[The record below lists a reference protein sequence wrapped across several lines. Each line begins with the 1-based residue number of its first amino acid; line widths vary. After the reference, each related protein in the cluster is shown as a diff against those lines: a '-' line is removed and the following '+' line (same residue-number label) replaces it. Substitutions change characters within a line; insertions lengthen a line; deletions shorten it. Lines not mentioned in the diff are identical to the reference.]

1 MSKDMAATATAPGTV
16 PAATSGQAGV
26 GIKPLAGSRVIEMC
40 STIAGPVCTRLL
52 ADFGAEVIKI
62 EPPEGDA
69 ARNMGLQDQGESLYC
84 ASMLRN
90 KQTVCIDLKS
100 AEGKKLV
107 RDLVATADFLVENFR
122 AGTLER
128 LGLGYDV
135 LSHDNPRL
143 ILVRIS
149 GYGQD
154 GPYSHLPGYGAICEA
169 IAGVRHMTGDPDR
182 PPARVALA
190 TTDYLTAVY
199 AAFGAMLALEHRHRS
214 GKGQVV
220 DTALYETAFSMMESY
235 VPAYPRL
242 GVVPQR
248 QGPRLMNTAPNSL
261 YRTRDDSYVLLA
273 ANNDPIFR
281 RLAGVLGHPEWA
293 DDERYATQLA
303 RGRRVD
309 EVDAMVEAW
318 TLQHDAL
325 EIVEAMNAGGVPVA
339 KVYTIADIFADPHF
353 AARGMLQKLSHPRLG
368 EVVLPGIVPKL
379 SDTPGEIREPGHL
392 VGEDTDAVL
401 GKALGLGSD
410 RIAELRR
417 AGVVR

>member
-1 MSKDMAATATAPGTV
+1 
-16 PAATSGQAGV
+16 
-26 GIKPLAGSRVIEMC
+26 
-40 STIAGPVCTRLL
+40 
-52 ADFGAEVIKI
+52 
-62 EPPEGDA
+62 
-69 ARNMGLQDQGESLYC
+69 
-84 ASMLRN
+84 MLRN
-90 KQTVCIDLKS
+90 KQTVCIDLKTE
-100 AEGKKLV
+100 EGRQLV
-107 RDLVATADFLVENFR
+107 RELIGTADFLVENFR
-122 AGTLER
+122 PGTLER

-135 LSHDNPRL
+135 LSRDNPKL

-214 GKGQVV
+214 GRGQVV

-273 ANNDPIFR
+273 ANNDAIFR
-281 RLAGVLGHPEWA
+281 RMAAVLGHPEWG

-318 TLQHDAL
+318 TSQHDAG
-325 EIVEAMNAGGVPVA
+325 EIVARMNDAGVPVA

-353 AARGMLQKLSHPRLG
+353 AARGMLQRMPHPRLG
-368 EVVLPGIVPKL
+368 EVVLPGVVPKL
-379 SDTPGEIREPGHL
+379 SETPGEIREPGHAL
-392 VGEDTDAVL
+392 GEDTDAVL
-401 GKALGLGSD
+401 EKALGVSRE
-410 RIAELRR
+410 RIANLRQ

>member
-1 MSKDMAATATAPGTV
+1 
-16 PAATSGQAGV
+16 
-26 GIKPLAGSRVIEMC
+26 
-40 STIAGPVCTRLL
+40 
-52 ADFGAEVIKI
+52 
-62 EPPEGDA
+62 
-69 ARNMGLQDQGESLYC
+69 
-84 ASMLRN
+84 MLS
-90 KQTVCIDLKS
+90 Q
-100 AEGKKLV
+100 
-107 RDLVATADFLVENFR
+107 
-122 AGTLER
+122 
-128 LGLGYDV
+128 
-135 LSHDNPRL
+135 DNPRL

-199 AAFGAMLALEHRHRS
+199 AAFGALLALEHRHRS

-242 GVVPQR
+242 GVVR
-248 QGPRLMNTAPNSL
+248 EAQGPRLMNTAPNSL

-273 ANNDPIFR
+273 ANNDAIFR

-303 RGRRVD
+303 RGSRVD
-309 EVDAMVEAW
+309 ELDAMVEAW

-325 EIVEAMNAGGVPVA
+325 EIVEAMNTDGVPVA

-353 AARGMLQKLSHPRLG
+353 AARGMLQKLPHPRLG

-379 SDTPGEIREPGHL
+379 SDTPGEIREPGTWSAKTPTRCSRRPSASTRSGSPSCAGWGSWLMAADKFNELQARREAALAQGGPEGVAKQHARGKL
-392 VGEDTDAVL
+392 TARERIDRLLDAGSFSEMAMLAGKGSYDEHGEYQSFTPSNAVI
-401 GKALGLGSD
+401 GTGESAAGASSSRPTTSPSAAARRNPRCRRSGSTPNAT
-410 RIAELRR
+410 RTRCACRWCGWSTPQ
-417 AGVVR
+417 AAA

>member
-1 MSKDMAATATAPGTV
+1 MSKDTAAIAPGAM
-16 PAATSGQAGV
+16 PAAKIGHVGAGA
-26 GIKPLAGSRVIEMC
+26 KPLSGYRVIEMC

-62 EPPEGDA
+62 EPPEGDP

-90 KQTVCIDLKS
+90 KQTVCIDLKKP
-100 AEGKKLV
+100 EGKQLV
-107 RDLVATADFLVENFR
+107 RELVATADFLVENFR

-135 LSHDNPRL
+135 LSQDNPRL

-169 IAGVRHMTGDPDR
+169 MAGVRHMTGDPDR

-199 AAFGAMLALEHRHRS
+199 AAFGAMLALEHRYRS
-214 GKGQVV
+214 GRGQVV

-273 ANNDPIFR
+273 ANNDVIFR

-293 DDERYATQLA
+293 HDERYATQLA

-309 EVDAMVEAW
+309 EMDAMVEAW

-325 EIVEAMNAGGVPVA
+325 EIVEAMNADGVPVA

-353 AARGMLQKLSHPRLG
+353 AARGMLQKLPHPRLG
-368 EVVLPGIVPKL
+368 DVVLPGIVPKL

-401 GKALGLGSD
+401 ENALRLTSE

-417 AGVVR
+417 SGVVR

>member
-1 MSKDMAATATAPGTV
+1 MIEAKRGAAAAPGTAADTAGR
-16 PAATSGQAGV
+16 PAGPLSGY
-26 GIKPLAGSRVIEMC
+26 RVIELC
-40 STIAGPVCTRLL
+40 STIAGPVCARLM
-52 ADFGAEVIKI
+52 ADFGAEVIKV

-90 KQTVCIDLKS
+90 KQAVCIDLKTD
-100 AEGKKLV
+100 EGRELV
-107 RDLVATADFLVENFR
+107 RRLAAGADFVIENFR
-122 AGTLER
+122 PGTLER
-128 LGLGYDV
+128 LGLGYDA
-135 LSHDNPRL
+135 LSADNPGL

-154 GPYSHLPGYGAICEA
+154 GPYSQLPGYGAICEA
-169 IAGVRHMTGDPDR
+169 IAGVRHLTGDPDR

-199 AAFGAMLALEHRHRS
+199 AAFGAMLALEHRHRT
-214 GKGQVV
+214 GRGQVV

-242 GVVPQR
+242 GTVPQR

-261 YRTRDDSYVLLA
+261 YPTRDDSYVLIA
-273 ANNDPIFR
+273 ANNDAIFR
-281 RLAGVLGHPEWA
+281 RLAKAMGHPEWA

-303 RGRRVD
+303 RGKRVD
-309 EVDAMVEAW
+309 EVDAMVEQW
-318 TLQHDAL
+318 TRAHDAA
-325 EIVEAMNAGGVPVA
+325 EIVALMNDSGVPVA

-353 AARGMLQKLSHPRLG
+353 AARGMLAKVPHPRLG
-368 EVVLPGIVPKL
+368 EVVLPGVVPRL
-379 SDTPGEIREPGHL
+379 SETPGEIREPGHL
-392 VGEDTDAVL
+392 LGADTDAVL
-401 GKALGLGSD
+401 SKTLGLTD
-410 RIAELRR
+410 ERIAALRA

>member
-1 MSKDMAATATAPGTV
+1 MEDKSTV
-16 PAATSGQAGV
+16 RLQDNSSGGPQARPR
-26 GIKPLAGSRVIEMC
+26 PLSGYRVIEMC

-52 ADFGAEVIKI
+52 ADFGAEVIKV

-69 ARNMGLQDQGESLYC
+69 ARNMGLRDQGESLYC

-90 KQTVCIDLKS
+90 KETVCIDLKTD
-100 AEGKKLV
+100 EGRRLV
-107 RDLVATADFLVENFR
+107 RDLAASADFLVENFR
-122 AGTLER
+122 PGTLER
-128 LGLGYDV
+128 LGLGYEV
-135 LSHDNPRL
+135 LSKDNPGL

-154 GPYSHLPGYGAICEA
+154 GPYSPLPGYGAICEA

-190 TTDYLTAVY
+190 VTDYLTAVY

-220 DTALYETAFSMMESY
+220 DTALYEAAFSMMESY
-235 VPAYPRL
+235 VPSYPRL

-273 ANNDPIFR
+273 ANNDAIFQ
-281 RLAGVLGHPEWA
+281 RLATAMGHAEWA
-293 DDERYATQLA
+293 EDERYATQLA
-303 RGRRVD
+303 RGERVN
-309 EVDAMVEAW
+309 EMDALVEAW
-318 TLQHDAL
+318 TLQHDAAD
-325 EIVEAMNAGGVPVA
+325 IVALMNDAGVPVA

-353 AARGMLQKLSHPRLG
+353 AARGMLPKVAHPRLG
-368 EVVLPGIVPKL
+368 EVVLPGVVPRL
-379 SDTPGEIREPGHL
+379 SATPGEIREPGHL
-392 VGEDTDAVL
+392 LGEDTDEVLRRVL
-401 GKALGLGSD
+401 GLSPQ
-410 RIAELRR
+410 RIVELREAR
-417 AGVVR
+417 VVR

>member
-1 MSKDMAATATAPGTV
+1 MSKDTAAIDPGAM
-16 PAATSGQAGV
+16 PAAKTGHVGAGV
-26 GIKPLAGSRVIEMC
+26 KPLSGYRVIEMC

-62 EPPEGDA
+62 EPPEGDP

-90 KQTVCIDLKS
+90 KQTVCIDLKKP
-100 AEGKKLV
+100 EGKQLV
-107 RDLVATADFLVENFR
+107 RELVATADFLVENFR

-135 LSHDNPRL
+135 LSQDNPRL

-169 IAGVRHMTGDPDR
+169 MAGVRHMTGDPDR

-214 GKGQVV
+214 GRGQVV

-273 ANNDPIFR
+273 ANNDVIFR
-281 RLAGVLGHPEWA
+281 RLAGVLGRPEWA

-309 EVDAMVEAW
+309 EMDAMVEAW

-325 EIVEAMNAGGVPVA
+325 EIVEAMNGDGVPVA

-353 AARGMLQKLSHPRLG
+353 AARGMLQKVPHPRLG
-368 EVVLPGIVPKL
+368 DVVLPGIVPKL

-401 GKALGLGSD
+401 ENGLGLTSE

-417 AGVVR
+417 SGVVR

>member
-1 MSKDMAATATAPGTV
+1 MADE
-16 PAATSGQAGV
+16 TSRG
-26 GIKPLAGSRVIEMC
+26 PLAGYRVIEMC
-40 STIAGPVCTRLL
+40 STIAGPVCARLM

-90 KQTVCIDLKS
+90 KKTICIDLKTD
-100 AEGKKLV
+100 EGKALV
-107 RDLVATADFLVENFR
+107 RELIRSADFLIENFR
-122 AGTLER
+122 PGTLER

-135 LSHDNPRL
+135 LSADNPGL
-143 ILVRIS
+143 VMVRIS

-169 IAGVRHMTGDPDR
+169 VAGVRHMTGDPDR

-199 AAFGAMLALEHRHRS
+199 AAFGAMLALEERHRS

-242 GVVPQR
+242 GVVPTR

-261 YRTRDDSYVLLA
+261 YRTRDSSYVLLA
-273 ANNDPIFR
+273 ANNDAIFR
-281 RLAGVLGHPEWA
+281 RLAKVAGHPEWA

-303 RGRRVD
+303 RGSRVD
-309 EVDAMVEAW
+309 ETDGLVQAW
-318 TLQHDAL
+318 AEQHDAAD
-325 EIVEAMNAGGVPVA
+325 IVAWMQAAGVPVA
-339 KVYTIADIFADPHF
+339 KVYTIEDIFADPHF
-353 AARGMLQKLSHPRLG
+353 AARGMLAKVPHPTLG

-379 SDTPGEIREPGHL
+379 GRTPGEIREPGHGL
-392 VGEDTDAVL
+392 GEDTATVL
-401 GKALGLGSD
+401 RETLGLEPE
-410 RIAELRR
+410 RIAALTA
-417 AGVVR
+417 AGVVRRGA